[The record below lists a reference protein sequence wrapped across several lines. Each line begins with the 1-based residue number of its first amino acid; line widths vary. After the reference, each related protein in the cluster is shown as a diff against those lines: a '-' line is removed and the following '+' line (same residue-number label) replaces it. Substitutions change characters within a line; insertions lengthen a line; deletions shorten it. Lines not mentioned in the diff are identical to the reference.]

1 MMEDDVSRDT
11 PIDDYTAQERRDP
24 LFAGDEGTLPAEARR
39 VLTLL
44 VRDAYVAAITSPQD
58 FEHICTY
65 QAELRRAL
73 NDLGLELTIS
83 NRYEVAYAAQAA
95 LDRSGPLMLKKPQP
109 LRRDAT
115 LLLISLRARQHNEEA
130 SGTDDWFCT
139 REEMRSLL
147 ESGPYATELDGTR
160 LEKGLESA
168 IKQLE
173 EAGYLKEMPQATD
186 TWRVMPILPAVFTLE
201 RARNLLRDLTQT
213 REGDE

>member
-147 ESGPYATELDGTR
+147 VSGPYASELDGSR
-160 LEKGLESA
+160 LEKALDAA
-168 IKQLE
+168 IRQLE
-173 EAGYLKEMPQATD
+173 EAGYIREGPQAAD
-186 TWRVMPILPAVFTLE
+186 TWRVMPILPATFTLE
-201 RARNLLRDLTQT
+201 RACELVEALSK
-213 REGDE
+213 GDDR

>member
-1 MMEDDVSRDT
+1 MIDAVSSPDELR
-11 PIDDYTAQERRDP
+11 DDYTIEEQRDR

-44 VRDAYVAAITSPQD
+44 VRDAYVAAITSPTD
-58 FEHICTY
+58 YECICTY
-65 QAELRRAL
+65 QKELRRAL
-73 NDLGLELTIS
+73 NDLGLDLTIS
-83 NRYEVAYAAQAA
+83 SRYEVAYASQAT

-130 SGTDDWFCT
+130 SGTDDWFAT

-160 LEKGLESA
+160 LEKGLEAA

-173 EAGYLKEMPQATD
+173 EAGYIKAMPQATD

-201 RARNLLRDLTQT
+201 RARELLLALSPG
-213 REGDE
+213 GDE